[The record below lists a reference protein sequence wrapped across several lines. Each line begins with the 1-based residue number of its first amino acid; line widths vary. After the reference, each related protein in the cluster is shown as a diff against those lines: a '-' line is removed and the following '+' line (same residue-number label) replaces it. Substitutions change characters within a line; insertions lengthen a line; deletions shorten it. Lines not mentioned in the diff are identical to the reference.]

1 MVEVHRANQLPS
13 WVTWADILSSLL
25 ALIGACSA
33 AKAGQQVADGTKESV
48 CGMSGLS
55 CLAEAPPAHEA
66 FQAVVVSKVT
76 KPISN
81 VNYFA
86 RRFIVTTL

>member
-33 AKAGQQVADGTKESV
+33 TKAGQQVADGTKESV
-48 CGMSGLS
+48 CGMSELS
-55 CLAEAPPAHEA
+55 CLAEAPPVHEA
-66 FQAVVVSKVT
+66 FHAVVVSKVT
-76 KPISN
+76 KRISN
-81 VNYFA
+81 LNYSA
-86 RRFIVTTL
+86 GRSVVTIF